1 MRLLLTITLGF
12 ALVAASA
19 ADAAQ
24 FSLRYIG
31 LSSPGQHAWQVL
43 LQPDQASA
51 AAVEIGMQFTGG
63 SILSLQPNLDVFD
76 DANPGQNPF
85 TGTVTIGASVQ
96 NSGAAAF
103 AALGGVIPAVQQTL
117 VMTVM
122 TNGPGTLSLGGQNHN
137 GFFTGARVWQ
147 GATPVNGLT
156 ASLQVTGT
164 EADFN
169 QNGVVDGADFL
180 IWQRGSGLAS
190 GATRALGDANADG
203 AVNQFDLNIWRGQY
217 GATTSPPVAAVPE
230 PATLGGALLAAASF
244 LPLARKRRR

>member
-1 MRLLLTITLGF
+1 MRLLVIISL
-12 ALVAASA
+12 ALALAGPS

-24 FSLRYIG
+24 FSLRYNG
-31 LSSPGQHAWQVL
+31 LRAPGEHAWQVL

-51 AAVEIGMQFTGG
+51 AAVEIGLQFTGG

-85 TGTVTIGASVQ
+85 TGSVTVGATVQ
-96 NSGAAAF
+96 SGGAAAF
-103 AALGGVIPAVQQTL
+103 AALGGVVPAIQQTL
-117 VMTVM
+117 VMTVV
-122 TNGPGTLSLGGQNHN
+122 TNGPGTLALGGQNHN

-147 GATPVNGLT
+147 GATPVNGLS

-169 QNGVVDGADFL
+169 LNGIVDGADFL
-180 IWQRGSGLAS
+180 IWQRSVGLAS

-203 AVNQFDLNIWRGQY
+203 AVNQFDLAIWRGQF
-217 GATTSPPVAAVPE
+217 GTAGIVPVASVPE
-230 PATLGGALLAAASF
+230 PATIGGALLAGASL
-244 LPLARKRRR
+244 LPLARRRRRG